1 MGRTTVVR
9 SHTAISCFQVFCGAT
24 DMFELIASLPPGARV
39 LDLGAAAGSFSTRR
53 RDLLIVRLDLA
64 PPGAR
69 LAGAYVAGDAAG
81 MPFASGAFDLIVA
94 NHSLEHFALLQ
105 ETLREMGRVLRPK
118 GYIFVSVPD
127 ASTLTDRIYRW
138 LARGG
143 GHVNPFR
150 SPEQVAT
157 LVESFTGVPQR
168 GTKALFSSLSFLNR
182 HNFKTRPPRKIALF
196 AFGSEHF
203 LAIFNWILRQW
214 DLRHPT
220 RWSRYGWAF
229 YFGPEPLAERP
240 EVWINVCVRCGSGH
254 AQAFLKSTGVV
265 PRFPR
270 WFQPY
275 RCPLCG
281 GWNLF
286 TEDVVYQ

>member
-1 MGRTTVVR
+1 
-9 SHTAISCFQVFCGAT
+9 
-24 DMFELIASLPPGARV
+24 MFELLASLPPGARV

-53 RDLLIVRLDLA
+53 RDIRIVRLDLA
-64 PPGAR
+64 PPVAR
-69 LAGAYVAGDAAG
+69 ADGAYVAGDAAR
-81 MPFASGAFDLIVA
+81 MPFASGAFDLIIA
-94 NHSLEHFALLQ
+94 NHSLEHVAPLD
-105 ETLREMGRVLRPK
+105 EALREMGRVLQPK
-118 GYIFVSVPD
+118 GRIFISVPD

-150 SPEQVAT
+150 NAKELAA
-157 LVESFTGVPQR
+157 LVEDRTGVSHR
-168 GTKALFSSLSFLNR
+168 GTKVLFSSLSFLNR

-203 LAIFNWILRQW
+203 LAIFTWILRQW

-220 RWSRYGWAF
+220 RLSRYGWAF
-229 YFGPEPLAERP
+229 YFGPEPLAAKP

-254 AQAFLKSTGVV
+254 AQALLKHTGAV

-281 GWNLF
+281 GWNVF
-286 TEDVVYQ
+286 TEDVVFQ

>member
-1 MGRTTVVR
+1 ML
-9 SHTAISCFQVFCGAT
+9 
-24 DMFELIASLPPGARV
+24 ELIGRLPRGARV
-39 LDLGAAAGSFSTRR
+39 LDLGAAAGSFTTRR

-64 PPGAR
+64 PPDVR
-69 LAGAYVAGDAAG
+69 SAGAYVAGDAAH
-81 MPFASGAFDLIVA
+81 MPFASQTFDLIVA
-94 NHSLEHFALLQ
+94 NHSLEHVSLLD
-105 ETLREMGRVLRPK
+105 ETLREIGRVLRPK
-118 GYIFVSVPD
+118 GRLFVSVPD

-143 GHVNPFR
+143 GHLNPFCA
-150 SPEQVAT
+150 PEPLAR
-157 LVESFTGVPQR
+157 LIERLTGVPHR
-168 GTKALFSSLSFLNR
+168 GTKVLFSSLSFLNR

-203 LAIFNWILRQW
+203 LALFTWFLRQW

-229 YFGPEPLAERP
+229 YFGPEPLPAKP

-254 AQAFLKSTGVV
+254 AQTFLKTIGAV
-265 PRFPR
+265 PRFPK

-286 TEDVVYQ
+286 TEDVVFQ